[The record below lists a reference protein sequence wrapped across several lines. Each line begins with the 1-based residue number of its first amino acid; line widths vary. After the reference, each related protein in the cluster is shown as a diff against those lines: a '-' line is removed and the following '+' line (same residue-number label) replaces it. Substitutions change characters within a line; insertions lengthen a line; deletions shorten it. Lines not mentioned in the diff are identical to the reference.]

1 MNHKKQE
8 QKLKDL
14 QLTLEKLDYKNNLQ
28 KIEKA
33 HKDIALLQ
41 YNEAHKIKLE
51 NGLYINSKI
60 LDDSRN
66 REWFYSLYD
75 KHLMYFQFENPEKT
89 EQDFIENKIEVIN
102 LKLIEEA
109 RICNLSDDEYYYELS
124 KRKEISD
131 HKKHYLNE
139 YKDTTEEEI
148 KSKILSRYPRT
159 EPSEFEDWH
168 LTLYK
173 RKLKEL
179 PNYNATKTAPIKKPQ
194 KPTLKPNF
202 DDIDLQIDILV
213 EGTKKIFV
221 SNKEQWKNLFSKNII
236 EFTKPIELRKGTTIQ
251 DLRLFLDSLKH
262 NDLIKKSGFN
272 KIIEE
277 SKAFIFDGNLITA
290 NNLKHA
296 TSGNYPNTAN
306 SDTIKETFKSLNIE
320 D

>member
-14 QLTLEKLDYKNNLQ
+14 HLTLEKLDNKNSLQ
-28 KIEKA
+28 IIEKA
-33 HKDIALLQ
+33 NKDIALLQ
-41 YNEAHKIKLE
+41 YNEAHKIKLD
-51 NGLYINSKI
+51 NGLY
-60 LDDSRN
+60 LDTKTLDNSRN
-66 REWFYSLYD
+66 REYFNSKYD
-75 KHLMYFQFENPEKT
+75 KDLMYFQLEQPEKNA
-89 EQDFIENKIEVIN
+89 QDFIESKIEKIN
-102 LKLIEEA
+102 LKLIDNA
-109 RICNLSDDEYYYELS
+109 RMWNLSDDDFYKEL
-124 KRKEISD
+124 KKTKNIIYKNINWGDDEEKNKEWALRTFRKD
-131 HKKHYLNE
+131 FQ
-139 YKDTTEEEI
+139 
-148 KSKILSRYPRT
+148 
-159 EPSEFEDWH
+159 PSEFEDWR

-179 PNYNATKTAPIKKPQ
+179 PIYNTTKTTTIKQPRKQ
-194 KPTLKPNF
+194 TLNPNF
-202 DDIDLQIDILV
+202 ENIDFQIDIIINKTT
-213 EGTKKIFV
+213 EIFI
-221 SNKEQWKNLFSKNII
+221 SDKTQWKNLFSTNII

-277 SKAFIFDGNLITA
+277 SKAFIFDGNLVTA